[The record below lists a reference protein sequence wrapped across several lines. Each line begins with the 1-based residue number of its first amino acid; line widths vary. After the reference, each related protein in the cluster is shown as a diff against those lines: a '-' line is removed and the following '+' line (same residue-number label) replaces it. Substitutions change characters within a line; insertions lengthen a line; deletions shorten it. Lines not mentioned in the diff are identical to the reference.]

1 MIIST
6 SVSTQRSDL
15 SHEWLRLAANI
26 RLSTPFLLLV
36 LHQIIRE
43 QLDFRKTL
51 RAAYI
56 SDDLDPSK
64 PNPEETN
71 LAMLEELRLQSVD
84 VLLQSC
90 RSQTDMMQ
98 VGRPALVRGTG
109 QC

>member
-1 MIIST
+1 
-6 SVSTQRSDL
+6 
-15 SHEWLRLAANI
+15 
-26 RLSTPFLLLV
+26 LLLV

-51 RAAYI
+51 RAGYI

-98 VGRPALVRGTG
+98 VGPIPRDGAALTPQKLLPTG
-109 QC
+109 LVQSRWRWPRRICVNADD

>member
-71 LAMLEELRLQSVD
+71 LAMLEELRLQS
-84 VLLQSC
+84 C